1 MSEYEYTNLN
11 INEHNCSSQTN
22 SKLTSSSS
30 QLESITYSFRPSSP
44 QPSFRLNEIE
54 LASSTSSSIFN
65 ILNLDNKCST
75 LKTGE
80 YRSDTTDLQVLPS
93 ITESSWSNEDQTQKN
108 STSNQTNELYT
119 QYDYDLLKTELNIL
133 RSDLSKFRAD
143 ILLNELRLELSY
155 LADKIRNELTNE
167 FMSRFNKLAYE
178 QSVLNARLAA
188 IECKLNNPDEKKVFF
203 LRLLTRGVAIR
214 R

>member
-22 SKLTSSSS
+22 TTFTSASSS

-54 LASSTSSSIFN
+54 LASTSSSIFN

-75 LKTGE
+75 LKTAE
-80 YRSDTTDLQVLPS
+80 YQSDATDLQVLPS
-93 ITESSWSNEDQTQKN
+93 ITESSWSNEDQTRTKN
-108 STSNQTNELYT
+108 SASYQTNELYT

-143 ILLNELRLELSY
+143 ILLSELKLELSY
-155 LADKIRNELTNE
+155 LADKIRNELSNE
-167 FMSRFNKLAYE
+167 FISRFNKLAYE

-203 LRLLTRGVAIR
+203 LLR
-214 R
+214 